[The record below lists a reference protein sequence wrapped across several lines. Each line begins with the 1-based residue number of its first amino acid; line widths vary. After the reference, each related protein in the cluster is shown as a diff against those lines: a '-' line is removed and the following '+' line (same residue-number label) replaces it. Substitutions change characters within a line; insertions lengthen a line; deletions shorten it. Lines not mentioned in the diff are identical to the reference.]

1 MKWTRGLRPVQVELL
16 TQQKRDQADEWQG
29 RSERPGS
36 DNEGA
41 ARAPPVAWGGVYLR
55 QRKLGDT
62 HGPKLEGSAREIDV
76 ASTSD
81 WCG

>member
-1 MKWTRGLRPVQVELL
+1 MKWTRGFGPVRVELL
-16 TQQKRDQADEWQG
+16 AQQKRQQADERQG

-41 ARAPPVAWGGVYLR
+41 AGAPPVAWGDVRLR
-55 QRKLGDT
+55 QRELGGA
-62 HGPKLEGSAREIDV
+62 HRPNLKSSPREIDV